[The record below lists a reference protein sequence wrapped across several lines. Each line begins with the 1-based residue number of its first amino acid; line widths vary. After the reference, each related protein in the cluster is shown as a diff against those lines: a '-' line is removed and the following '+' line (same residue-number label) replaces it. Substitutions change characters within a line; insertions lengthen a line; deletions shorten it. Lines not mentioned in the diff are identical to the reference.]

1 MARATCRCGTTM
13 NVPADSPDRV
23 VCTNC
28 GAKIRVRR
36 TDPRGLADGYIR
48 FVCPCGRRLKV
59 KAEGSPSAGKCPD
72 CGRIVP
78 IPSSDDIP
86 ALPATHPDA
95 PTEELSADDVAMLE
109 QWSLDR
115 LERQAQAVAPRRHQ
129 HRRRRPGRHPR
140 RHPPR
145 RRPRPAC
152 ASAPAADAPSTSG
165 PSPVASAGRTC
176 PSAERGRSGP

>member
-13 NVPADSPDRV
+13 TVPADSPDRV

-59 KAEGSPSAGKCPD
+59 KAEGSPTAGKCPD

-78 IPSSDDIP
+78 IPASDDVP
-86 ALPATHPDA
+86 PLSASHPDA

-109 QWSLDR
+109 QWSLSR
-115 LERQAQAVAPRRHQ
+115 LERQAQAVAPA
-129 HRRRRPGRHPR
+129 PM
-140 RHPPR
+140 
-145 RRPRPAC
+145 PAP
-152 ASAPAADAPSTSG
+152 APAAGS
-165 PSPVASAGRTC
+165 PSPPASSPAKAEAGLRFCPRCGRPVHLGAVACRECGAHVPKR
-176 PSAERGRSGP
+176 